1 MSTPLPALAG
11 IVPAAGAVLAYGA
24 GRRSGRLRNAVVFT
38 TAAAAFVLCGW
49 LNSIVRR
56 EGVAVH
62 RISWALG
69 EGLTFR
75 VDAFGAQLAL
85 LVALVWLLVT
95 AFSFR
100 YMAHEHAPNRFYFM
114 YLLTFTGCLGVF
126 LAGDL
131 FTLYLFFEVMTFAA
145 YPLVVHEESP
155 EALQAGWFY
164 LYLSVAG
171 GLLILLGTFLLRHF
185 LGTTAWKPA
194 ADRLREA
201 GVSPYLLFALFCAGF
216 GVKAGML
223 PLHVW
228 LPRAHPVAPSPASA
242 VLSGL
247 MIKAGAYGIARS
259 AVVLLH
265 SGSGGAGH
273 GAGVFLLWVGAAT
286 MFGGAVMA
294 ILAPELKKIL
304 AYSSVS
310 QMGYILF
317 GLGGAAFLGP
327 RGGLAFGAA
336 WLHMIN
342 HALFKSTLFLVA
354 GAVIQHTGRKRLSE
368 LGGVARELPLA
379 FAAFLVAAGGLTG
392 LPGFNGYVSKTLLH
406 HAILEV
412 AGHGGG
418 TAALFLEKVFVL
430 TSGLTVVYALRLL
443 CQVFLGRNPQPR
455 GAESVSAGQGLALG
469 GLALLV
475 AAIGLAPGPVLAGLI
490 LPAAKGLHFDPHVLE
505 HLAHLNVFTL
515 HDLEGPLIALGIG
528 AALYLLA
535 GRRPAGVAPPWLSV
549 EELVYRPLVALGRRT
564 AELACALELA
574 EPASRAA
581 AWAVGDR
588 RVARQVPM
596 EGWGE
601 RWEARLVETWREA
614 QTGSSR
620 WVSARLEAGRA
631 TGLAALL
638 RLQTARAALGLPFHR
653 AWLYL
658 VTPAAHRTSP
668 EWQEANLGFDL
679 LLLAVT
685 LMALLVGMFYLV
697 RAVW

>member
-1 MSTPLPALAG
+1 MSTPLPALVG

-24 GRRSGRLRNAVVFT
+24 GRRSGRLRNAAVFT
-38 TAAAAFVLCGW
+38 TAAAAFALCCW

-56 EGVAVH
+56 QGAAAY

-69 EGLTFR
+69 EGLTFH

-100 YMAHEHAPNRFYFM
+100 YVAHEHAPNRFYLM
-114 YLLTFTGCLGVF
+114 YLLTFSGCLGVF

-131 FTLYLFFEVMTFAA
+131 FTLYLFFELMTFAA

-155 EALQAGWFY
+155 EALEAGGFY

-171 GLLILLGTFLLRHF
+171 GLLILLGAFLLRHV
-185 LGTTAWKPA
+185 LGTTAWMPA
-194 ADRLREA
+194 ADRLQEA
-201 GVSPYLLFALFCAGF
+201 GVNPYLLFALLCAGF

-242 VLSGL
+242 LLSGL

-259 AVVLLH
+259 ALVLLQ
-265 SGSGGAGH
+265 SGDAVGQAVQTAYTAAVGH
-273 GAGVFLLWVGAAT
+273 GVGTFLLWAGAAT
-286 MFGGAVMA
+286 MLGGAIMA
-294 ILAPELKKIL
+294 ILAPEFKKVL

-310 QMGYILF
+310 QMGYIIF
-317 GLGGAAFLGP
+317 GLGGAAFLGSQ
-327 RGGLAFGAA
+327 GGVAFGAA

-354 GAVIQHTGRKRLSE
+354 GAVMQHTGKRRLSD
-368 LGGVARELPLA
+368 LGGLARQLPLV
-379 FAAFLVAAGGLTG
+379 FVAFLVAAGGLTG

-418 TAALFLEKVFVL
+418 AAALVLEKIFVF

-443 CQVFLGRNPQPR
+443 FQVFLGRSPQPR
-455 GAESVSAGQGLALG
+455 RAELLPVSQELALAS
-469 GLALLV
+469 LALLV
-475 AAIGLAPGPVLAGLI
+475 AAIGVAPGPVLAGLI
-490 LPAAKGLHFDPHVLE
+490 LPAAKGLRFDPHALE
-505 HLAHLNVFTL
+505 HLTHLSVFTL

-528 AALYLLA
+528 AAVYLLA
-535 GRRPAGVAPPWLSV
+535 GRRPVGAAPPWLSV
-549 EELVYRPLVALGRRT
+549 EELVYRPLVSLGRRT
-564 AELACALELA
+564 VDLARALELA
-574 EPASRAA
+574 EPASRAV
-581 AWAVGDR
+581 AWA
-588 RVARQVPM
+588 A
-596 EGWGE
+596 
-601 RWEARLVETWREA
+601 
-614 QTGSSR
+614 
-620 WVSARLEAGRA
+620 
-631 TGLAALL
+631 GLAVLL
-638 RLQTARAALGLPFHR
+638 RLRMARTALALPFYR
-653 AWLYL
+653 AWLFL
-658 VTPAAHRTSP
+658 VTPGARRTSP
-668 EWQEANLGFDL
+668 EWSEVNIGFDL
-679 LLLAVT
+679 LLLAAT
-685 LMALLVGMFYLV
+685 LMVLLVGMFYLV